1 MQAVTHDW
9 HEQQELESDAQQMVQ
24 TQSMNDPNRILWE
37 TYVQETRDQ
46 RRKLKSLM
54 DSIQKAIWAEEKAEQ
69 AKAEQAKAG
78 ARAMLQSVQQEAEK
92 QSEAVDKWQK
102 FGFTEADALK
112 QSQKEAAQRRKEWAA
127 EVKRMKKEPKH
138 IQDLSRKLGNL
149 WG

>member
-24 TQSMNDPNRILWE
+24 TQSMDDPNRILWE

-46 RRKLKSLM
+46 RRRLKSLM

-69 AKAEQAKAG
+69 AKASTSIP
-78 ARAMLQSVQQEAEK
+78 LVFIQQGK
-92 QSEAVDKWQK
+92 VV
-102 FGFTEADALK
+102 GLTEEDALK
-112 QSQKEAAQRRKEWAA
+112 HSQKEAEKRRKEWAA
-127 EVKRMKKEPKH
+127 EVKRMKTQPKH
-138 IQDLSRKLGNL
+138 IQSLSRKLGNL